1 MKVVR
6 RGIVTM
12 VLLLFSVLTS
22 LAQNVKGKVIDA
34 KTKEPLIGAVIEL
47 RGSEEKVLT
56 DIDGLFEIK
65 NKK

>member
-47 RGSEEKVLT
+47 R
-56 DIDGLFEIK
+56 
-65 NKK
+65 